1 MKIRVYV
8 LAAMMLCVATIGRT
22 QATLDG
28 SANSA
33 FAGTWDGEKMNGLP
47 SLDIKIENTG
57 GKLSG
62 VTVFYLQ
69 KRKNTEEPWHVE
81 GESPVAML
89 SPRVAGRT
97 LTFEVEHHKC
107 HDCAELGPN
116 VKFRMDLIS
125 ADEARLWKLDDN
137 GPDGVKGPGLK
148 LTRRM

>member
-1 MKIRVYV
+1 MKAWVYV
-8 LAAMMLCVATIGRT
+8 AAMMFCVATMGRT

-28 SANSA
+28 AANSA
-33 FAGTWDGEKMNGLP
+33 FAGTWDGEQMNGLP
-47 SLDIKIENTG
+47 SLDIKIENVG

-62 VTVFYLQ
+62 ITVFYLQ

-89 SPRVAGRT
+89 SPRVAGKT

-107 HDCAELGPN
+107 HDCVELGPN

-125 ADEARLWKLDDN
+125 ANEARLWKLGDN
-137 GPDGVKGPGLK
+137 GSDEVTGPGLR